1 MKPKPQ
7 ILFMITTSVLLLLCT
22 CSGNKKEEGSMAS
35 DEEQETPVVAA
46 PRYDVNAVF
55 QEQLGG
61 VFAAYVLLKDAFV
74 ASDGTQVKVAS
85 AKVEEILKTVDMK
98 LISGDAHSEWMT
110 YLGSLEGALKEIQAT
125 DDLAVQRQ
133 AFSGVSASMYSSI
146 KAFGLGGVTAY
157 YDFCPMAFDNAG
169 GFWLSD
175 SKEIKNPYFGDM
187 MLTCG
192 SVKETLQ

>member
-1 MKPKPQ
+1 MVA
-7 ILFMITTSVLLLLCT
+7 TTVLVLLCN
-22 CSGNKKEEGSMAS
+22 CSGSKKEEASKTS
-35 DEEQETPVVAA
+35 DEEQETPAVVA
-46 PRYDVNAVF
+46 PQYEVNAVF

-61 VFAAYVLLKDAFV
+61 LFAAYILLKDAFV
-74 ASDGTQVKVAS
+74 ASDVAQVKVSA

-98 LISGDAHSEWMT
+98 LISGDAHHDWMT
-110 YLGSLEGALKEIQAT
+110 YLGSLENALKEIQGT

-133 AFSGVSASMYSSI
+133 AFSEVSASMYKSI
-146 KAFGLGGVTAY
+146 KAFGLEGITAY

-175 SKEIKNPYFGDM
+175 SKEIQNPYFGDR

-192 SVKETLQ
+192 LVKETL